1 MPVRAVRYKYG
12 SYTTYRKTKVRKKI
26 DIRAILFS
34 LVDKFIILI
43 LMIGIVLCG
52 IGVAYKAYYLARLK
66 TIKQELIK
74 ENEMLNSKYN
84 QLLKRNIL
92 LNKAKK
98 LGLYPPTKKD
108 IIKGGIK

>member
-12 SYTTYRKTKVRKKI
+12 SYTTYRKTKLRKKI
-26 DIRAILFS
+26 DIKSFLFS

-66 TIKQELIK
+66 TIKEELIK
-74 ENEMLNSKYN
+74 ENAMLNNKYN
-84 QLLKRNIL
+84 QLLQRDVL

-98 LGLYPPTKKD
+98 LNLYPPTEKD
-108 IIKGGIK
+108 IIKGGIE